1 MKNISKKCAGIAGVA
16 VGGREPSKY
25 TWWNVA
31 IVHFAGMCPRSG
43 GPSINWAI
51 VVCLL

>member
-1 MKNISKKCAGIAGVA
+1 MKHISNKCAGLAAVA

-31 IVHFAGMCPRSG
+31 ISHFAGMCPRSG
-43 GPSINWAI
+43 GPSINWA
-51 VVCLL
+51 VVVYLL